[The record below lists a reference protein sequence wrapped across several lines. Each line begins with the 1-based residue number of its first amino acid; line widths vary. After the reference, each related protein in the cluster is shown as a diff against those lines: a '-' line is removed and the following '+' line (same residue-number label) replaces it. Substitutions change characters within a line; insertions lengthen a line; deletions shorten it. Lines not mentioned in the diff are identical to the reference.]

1 MDEAKMERTAK
12 INRETT
18 ETKVSIE
25 LKLDGSGTSDIDTGY
40 KFMDHML
47 TLLARHSQMDLNI
60 KASGDLKH
68 HIIEDIGICLGEGI
82 LQALGNKKG
91 INRYGSAFIPMDES
105 LARCVIDFC
114 GRKALDLDLQLTECD
129 IEDVAVEDVYH
140 FFNSFA
146 ENAKMNL
153 HLHVLYG
160 LDQHHMVEAA
170 FKSLAR
176 AIKEAKKI
184 VSNEIP
190 STKGLL

>member
-1 MDEAKMERTAK
+1 MDEGKMERNAK
-12 INRETT
+12 INRETS
-18 ETKVSIE
+18 ETNVSIE
-25 LKLDGSGTSDIDTGY
+25 LNLDGSGTSDIETGY

-68 HIIEDIGICLGEGI
+68 HTIEDIGITLGQCI
-82 LQALGNKKG
+82 LKALGNKKG
-91 INRYGSAFIPMDES
+91 INRYGFAFIPMDES

-176 AIKEAKKI
+176 AIKEAKQI